1 MFLCIT
7 LLLESFVSRKDF
19 KSLHRDVELEQG
31 GACFS
36 DLGKAHAAQDRSPQ
50 CDDSRA
56 ALSGRAARHVLSGP
70 EVRLVQ
76 TVTTNHPL
84 KA

>member
-31 GACFS
+31 GAGFS
-36 DLGKAHAAQDRSPQ
+36 DLGKAPAAQDRSPQ

-56 ALSGRAARHVLSGP
+56 ALSAELLGMFCQA
-70 EVRLVQ
+70 
-76 TVTTNHPL
+76 L
-84 KA
+84 K